1 VSGVAAETL
10 PIRHEEQS
18 PPDGDTE
25 REMSEENVELV
36 HAVYDRLNVGGAEAV
51 RKLLDPDVV
60 FKEPPEQ
67 PGATAFHGMDAAI
80 EGFGKWSE
88 NWEMHRIEPERLI
101 DLGDRVLSLEHHRL
115 RGRDGVE
122 VEADSATIWTLRRG
136 RSSVLRRGGI
146 RERLSRSPNW
156 SRGRALGFAAPLDP
170 GWRPPAPQCR
180 TLLATKQAS
189 TGIAGPVAV
198 GSARG
203 SRRGPLR
210 GRCARRAVRGRH
222 ARAGRRR

>member
-1 VSGVAAETL
+1 VTRNVECRFARLAALSGDQAALLRWTILESLGPVAQRVEPECRRSSDPAVSGVAAETL

-136 RSSVLRRGGI
+136 KVI
-146 RERLSRSPNW
+146 RVEAW
-156 SRGRALGFAAPLDP
+156 WDQGTAL
-170 GWRPPAPQCR
+170 
-180 TLLATKQAS
+180 K
-189 TGIAGPVAV
+189 IAE
-198 GSARG
+198 
-203 SRRGPLR
+203 LE
-210 GRCARRAVRGRH
+210 
-222 ARAGRRR
+222 

>member
-1 VSGVAAETL
+1 MLLLLVRRGSEWRRRGETL
-10 PIRHEEQS
+10 RIRHEEQS

-136 RSSVLRRGGI
+136 KVI
-146 RERLSRSPNW
+146 RVEAW
-156 SRGRALGFAAPLDP
+156 WDQGTAL
-170 GWRPPAPQCR
+170 
-180 TLLATKQAS
+180 K
-189 TGIAGPVAV
+189 IAE
-198 GSARG
+198 
-203 SRRGPLR
+203 LE
-210 GRCARRAVRGRH
+210 
-222 ARAGRRR
+222 

>member
-1 VSGVAAETL
+1 MLEGIAAWPRGSATASPTGGARDFWVSSDAAVSGVAAETL

-67 PGATAFHGMDAAI
+67 PGATAFHGIDAAI

-101 DLGDRVLSLEHHRL
+101 DLGDRVLSLEHQRL

-136 RSSVLRRGGI
+136 KVI
-146 RERLSRSPNW
+146 RVEAW
-156 SRGRALGFAAPLDP
+156 WDQGTAL
-170 GWRPPAPQCR
+170 
-180 TLLATKQAS
+180 K
-189 TGIAGPVAV
+189 IAE
-198 GSARG
+198 
-203 SRRGPLR
+203 LE
-210 GRCARRAVRGRH
+210 
-222 ARAGRRR
+222 

>member
-1 VSGVAAETL
+1 MEAGVSAPAPMTVATDDLRERRPARHGRPQSPEQCRRQAAAGPDTWGSSDAAVSDVAAETL

-25 REMSEENVELV
+25 REMSEENVEIVRGL
-36 HAVYDRLNVGGAEAV
+36 YDMLNVGGAEAA

-88 NWEMHRIEPERLI
+88 NWETHRIEPERLI

-115 RGRDGVE
+115 RGRDGME

-136 RSSVLRRGGI
+136 KVI
-146 RERLSRSPNW
+146 RVEAW
-156 SRGRALGFAAPLDP
+156 WDQGTALE
-170 GWRPPAPQCR
+170 
-180 TLLATKQAS
+180 
-189 TGIAGPVAV
+189 VAE
-198 GSARG
+198 
-203 SRRGPLR
+203 LE
-210 GRCARRAVRGRH
+210 
-222 ARAGRRR
+222 

>member
-1 VSGVAAETL
+1 MLPPREQDSAPRRTSLLLRTISDTLARPGARLARDTPESSDAGVSGVAAETL
-10 PIRHEEQS
+10 PIRPEEQS

-67 PGATAFHGMDAAI
+67 PGATAFHGVDAAI

-88 NWEMHRIEPERLI
+88 NWEMHLIEPERLI

-136 RSSVLRRGGI
+136 KVI
-146 RERLSRSPNW
+146 RVEAW
-156 SRGRALGFAAPLDP
+156 WDQGTAL
-170 GWRPPAPQCR
+170 
-180 TLLATKQAS
+180 K
-189 TGIAGPVAV
+189 IAE
-198 GSARG
+198 
-203 SRRGPLR
+203 LE
-210 GRCARRAVRGRH
+210 
-222 ARAGRRR
+222 